1 MLTKSRLH
9 CTPTPNRNMETE
21 LEETEKGV
29 LIARQRGTQQASAS
43 RMVPP
48 LEGIVRSLTVF
59 EEQGVVSSWMFS

>member
-43 RMVPP
+43 RMVRP
-48 LEGIVRSLTVF
+48 LRGGS
-59 EEQGVVSSWMFS
+59 EES